1 MAGQVGKREQLV
13 TRVFTRSWR
22 IAVVS
27 AVVLLLAVRRF
38 GAQLLRRVLCSLLGL
53 PAAKPGPIKRISN
66 LWVPGGSPGVQLS
79 TVIYAREGGGPAPT
93 LFIRT
98 PYGKLLAE
106 PLAYVIAAQG
116 FNVVV
121 QDCRGRY
128 SSSGTQTFAAFEDL
142 DGRATLVWLAAQEF
156 EWLDPAR
163 IVMFGISYLGI
174 VQWATVAGIERQRLA
189 NQGSHIPQL
198 AAIAPLF
205 ASSTIHTTFLQ
216 GGVFS
221 LDFYLRYIKF
231 MTSMRGCADWLSF
244 VPTMVQFER
253 RLTQH
258 LRKVLGV
265 SELQQ
270 KLAVPNLFKYN
281 PRPQS
286 TFWKNRDYSDAL
298 SCSPPAFIATGWYDL
313 FLEGSLRDYEG
324 VVRSQGPGHSRL
336 LVGNWH
342 HLASVGPS
350 AFRMLFQMSLDF
362 LQQRT
367 GLVAKETTENLKPV
381 RLWIMGARA
390 SQGEWRDFSAW
401 PPEEAEDQLLLLC
414 RGTLLGAG
422 EGDEHPACCPAAGAE
437 ENMRPS
443 CFTYNPLDP
452 TPSLGGDL
460 FMPLEA
466 GEKEQSPIAQRSDVL
481 NFDSEPLLVDSVM
494 VGRARAR
501 LFVKASRPHF
511 DVFVRLCDVHP
522 SGRSYN
528 VCHSVVR
535 VRTPLDRAQSNHE
548 VTTSAPGQSSSE
560 RNEVVELVFT
570 GTAKRF
576 LVGHRVRLMISCAAF
591 PRFARHFGDAEQAF
605 EHEPVEVQP
614 CTVEVLH
621 SEQLPSA
628 LWLPLL
634 PAELDSQ
641 TPRRRR
647 SLQEAAAAWPASP
660 RRRVSV
666 QGDFGMRKTWS
677 EAGLR

>member
-1 MAGQVGKREQLV
+1 MVGQVRKGEQLV
-13 TRVFTRSWR
+13 TRVFTRSRR
-22 IAVVS
+22 IAVLS
-27 AVVLLLAVRRF
+27 TVVLLLAVRRF
-38 GAQLLRRVLCSLLGL
+38 GAHLLRRVLCSLLGL
-53 PAAKPGPIKRISN
+53 PKAQPGPVRRIGN

-93 LFIRT
+93 LLIRT
-98 PYGKLLAE
+98 PYGKMLKE
-106 PLAYVIAAQG
+106 PLAYAVAAQG

-142 DGRATLVWLAAQEF
+142 DGRATLEWLAAQKF
-156 EWLDPAR
+156 EWLDPTR
-163 IVMFGISYLGI
+163 IVTFGISYLGI

-205 ASSTIHTTFLQ
+205 ASSTILPTFLQ

-221 LDFYLRYIKF
+221 LDFYLRYVKF
-231 MTSMRGCADWLSF
+231 MTSMRGCADWPKFLL
-244 VPTMVQFER
+244 VMVQFER
-253 RLTQH
+253 RLARH
-258 LRKVLGV
+258 LRKVLGAF
-265 SELQQ
+265 ELQE
-270 KLAVPNLFKYN
+270 KLAVPTLFKYN

-286 TFWKNRDYSDAL
+286 KFWKNRDYSDAW
-298 SCSPPAFIATGWYDL
+298 SCSPPAFIATGWFDL
-313 FLEGSLRDYEG
+313 FLEGALRDYEG

-350 AFRMLFQMSLDF
+350 TFCMLLRMSLGF

-367 GLVAKETTENLKPV
+367 GLVAKETAENLKPV

-390 SQGEWRDFSAW
+390 AQGEWRDFSTW

-414 RGTLLGAG
+414 QGTLLRAG
-422 EGDEHPACCPAAGAE
+422 EGDEHPASSSAGAE

-466 GEKEQSPIAQRSDVL
+466 GEKEQTPVAQRSDVL

-501 LFVKASRPHF
+501 LFVKATRPHF
-511 DVFVRLCDVHP
+511 DVVLRLCDVHP

-535 VRTPLDRAQSNHE
+535 VRTPLDRAQSHHE
-548 VTTSAPGQSSSE
+548 VTTAAPGQSSSE
-560 RNEVVELVFT
+560 RVEVVELVFT

-576 LVGHRVRLMISCAAF
+576 LAGHRVRLMVSCAAF

-605 EHEPVEVQP
+605 EHDPVEVQP
-614 CTVEVLH
+614 CTLEVLH
-621 SEQLPSA
+621 SEQEPSA

-634 PAELDSQ
+634 PAELDAQ

-666 QGDFGMRKTWS
+666 QGDFGIRKTWS